1 MCVHIYVCTCI
12 RVCIYVHTFLHMYT
26 YTTVTQIQNPV
37 KCPNNEHV
45 RCTQSAQRRHTVLF
59 IKNSA
64 FIYVILWKNNYI
76 PFLKNIE
83 DNEIKK

>member
-1 MCVHIYVCTCI
+1 MYVEMFKDNKFYRDNKCI
-12 RVCIYVHTFLHMYT
+12 
-26 YTTVTQIQNPV
+26 
-37 KCPNNEHV
+37 
-45 RCTQSAQRRHTVLF
+45 F

-83 DNEIKK
+83 DNEIKKWEFDNVRCTSFEQFFSATKNSTIR

>member
-1 MCVHIYVCTCI
+1 MGKNQTTCNINIFNHFLKLLCVISI
-12 RVCIYVHTFLHMYT
+12 S
-26 YTTVTQIQNPV
+26 
-37 KCPNNEHV
+37 KCQKNEHV
-45 RCTQSAQRRHTVLF
+45 HSDFSTQRKHSLLY